1 MTKRICLIYLSV
13 FIKEREEKRG
23 SDFRWCGRELAIWA
37 EQWKRE
43 IGTLPQ
49 RARIT
54 VYGFRKHSGGRN
66 DGIYQFAQKYAY
78 VSQLAAHTSVQ
89 IAARLNRYGKSGRRP
104 GESRSIKKLL
114 SLNETGVFQCRRP
127 ESNRYGYHYPR
138 DFKSRA
144 SASSATAAFSE
155 NLVHTCAENKGLYTL
170 GADIL
175 KLILVCKW
183 AKVDS
188 NHRRQCQQIYSL
200 SPLATREFAHALFD
214 KQ

>member
-23 SDFRWCGRELAIWA
+23 SDFRWCGREFAIWA

-104 GESRSIKKLL
+104 GESRSIKNSCLSTRQEFFSAADRNRTGTGITTHGILSPGRRPVPPLRL
-114 SLNETGVFQCRRP
+114 SL
-127 ESNRYGYHYPR
+127 
-138 DFKSRA
+138 K
-144 SASSATAAFSE
+144 
-155 NLVHTCAENKGLYTL
+155 
-170 GADIL
+170 I
-175 KLILVCKW
+175 
-183 AKVDS
+183 
-188 NHRRQCQQIYSL
+188 
-200 SPLATREFAHALFD
+200 
-214 KQ
+214 